1 MRKEEAVDGMTR
13 GGAQQTPRGGTCSI
27 GLTWTQQAQHKTRGR
42 SRERAL
48 FMRPRVRCCCR
59 SSPAEPRPRNGSK
72 RAGPAAGSGQRDK
85 ALVPDGSNK
94 QRRSR
99 DNSPKRASRAPSPHA
114 GRRAG
119 RQAGGRQRR
128 RRRRR
133 AGPYDSKCVAG
144 GCWVPWHR
152 RTGERK
158 NAAHSPGGLPGWDAS
173 QFLVIPKHSSNACAT
188 PAHRPAGPRSSAAAA
203 PSPDVV
209 RK

>member
-1 MRKEEAVDGMTR
+1 
-13 GGAQQTPRGGTCSI
+13 
-27 GLTWTQQAQHKTRGR
+27 
-42 SRERAL
+42 
-48 FMRPRVRCCCR
+48 MRPRLRCCCR
-59 SSPAEPRPRNGSK
+59 TSPAEPRPRNGSK
-72 RAGPAAGSGQRDK
+72 RAGPAAGSGTRLWSQTDR
-85 ALVPDGSNK
+85 NK

-133 AGPYDSKCVAG
+133 AGPYDSKRVAG